1 MLPSARTS
9 EKYSWHKVHQSIN
22 PFLTGAVV
30 CPRGSMTRSSCEQTK
45 HPRFRPT
52 PPPYNEA
59 ERVEIPETTTH
70 TPAQGPVYDIDVIRN
85 QPSKSRPPNY
95 SDKSHKDPPPYFSLV
110 DARPPVYQEWDIAP
124 INLDKERPPPRPDSP
139 EFECDDFTR
148 ALRVISPGKSSERN
162 RAQRTALVCTPPKLE
177 LASSARQVL
186 MAEVC

>member
-1 MLPSARTS
+1 MLPVAGVKLRLFGIILILLINSAIIQKS
-9 EKYSWHKVHQSIN
+9 
-22 PFLTGAVV
+22 
-30 CPRGSMTRSSCEQTK
+30 EQTK

-139 EFECDDFTR
+139 EFECDDC
-148 ALRVISPGKSSERN
+148 KSC
-162 RAQRTALVCTPPKLE
+162 LKLIG
-177 LASSARQVL
+177 
-186 MAEVC
+186 